1 MSLRTKKTGP
11 AEDTS
16 SGPRHVWP
24 TASPFPSSPP
34 STRTFP
40 GPASSR
46 VRARARSKEGGLT
59 WRGNV
64 QHWFCLEVGSGTGVP
79 RGPTSRLLVLI
90 GIASLLVPF
99 GLSSNIYNDSTH
111 PPRAMGGRVVGE
123 PACQALCHPDS
134 HSSEILGPQRR
145 NMGTPLENPEPG
157 SRHSLLQDSAA
168 STWGWGWAESGN
180 LVPRSG
186 LLAPILDVFEVQS
199 YLVSQNSGPGL

>member
-79 RGPTSRLLVLI
+79 RRPTSRLLVLI

-99 GLSSNIYNDSTH
+99 GLSSNSYNDSTH
-111 PPRAMGGRVVGE
+111 PPHAMGGGGGG
-123 PACQALCHPDS
+123 S
-134 HSSEILGPQRR
+134 W
-145 NMGTPLENPEPG
+145 ENRP
-157 SRHSLLQDSAA
+157 
-168 STWGWGWAESGN
+168 
-180 LVPRSG
+180 VK
-186 LLAPILDVFEVQS
+186 LLAIQIPTVLR
-199 YLVSQNSGPGL
+199 Y

>member
-1 MSLRTKKTGP
+1 MTPVSLRTKKTGP

-59 WRGNV
+59 WRGTV

-79 RGPTSRLLVLI
+79 RRPTSRLLVLI

-99 GLSSNIYNDSTH
+99 GLSSNSYNDSTH
-111 PPRAMGGRVVGE
+111 PPHAMGGGGRIVGE
-123 PACQALCHPDS
+123 PACQALGHPDS

-145 NMGTPLENPEPG
+145 NMGSSSGESRIGIPTFSAARLWEAGCNTLHLGVGGRFREPSTPLWP
-157 SRHSLLQDSAA
+157 A
-168 STWGWGWAESGN
+168 
-180 LVPRSG
+180 RSHFRC
-186 LLAPILDVFEVQS
+186 P
-199 YLVSQNSGPGL
+199 

>member
-1 MSLRTKKTGP
+1 MRAVRREDSRGEGMCSTGF
-11 AEDTS
+11 A
-16 SGPRHVWP
+16 W
-24 TASPFPSSPP
+24 
-34 STRTFP
+34 
-40 GPASSR
+40 
-46 VRARARSKEGGLT
+46 RSDQGQ
-59 WRGNV
+59 V
-64 QHWFCLEVGSGTGVP
+64 YPGVP
-79 RGPTSRLLVLI
+79 HRDSLI

>member
-79 RGPTSRLLVLI
+79 RRPTSRLLVLI

-99 GLSSNIYNDSTH
+99 GLSSNSYNDSTH
-111 PPRAMGGRVVGE
+111 PPHAMGGRGRIVGE
-123 PACQALCHPDS
+123 PACQALGHPDS

-145 NMGTPLENPEPG
+145 NMGSFSGE
-157 SRHSLLQDSAA
+157 SRIGIPTFSAA
-168 STWGWGWAESGN
+168 RLGGRMQHPPLG
-180 LVPRSG
+180 G
-186 LLAPILDVFEVQS
+186 GG
-199 YLVSQNSGPGL
+199 QNPGT